1 MTAHWPVI
9 VVAMLALSGC
19 ATTWSRAATS
29 DTEFNLDNRA
39 CQHMNT
45 QTVFLSAMRVRDY
58 VAVSGYKR
66 CMMQE
71 GYTEGGF
78 WKGHP
83 GWRDE

>member
-1 MTAHWPVI
+1 
-9 VVAMLALSGC
+9 
-19 ATTWSRAATS
+19 
-29 DTEFNLDNRA
+29 
-39 CQHMNT
+39 
-45 QTVFLSAMRVRDY
+45 MRVRDY